1 MNIATFTGRIGRDAE
16 HRTTPSGKD
25 VVNFSLAVD
34 ERRGGEKSTLWV
46 SCGMWGERGQK
57 LAQYLRKGAVVSVA
71 GPVRVESYTSKSG
84 EAASKLCCTVN
95 ELSLHGGNRDDQ
107 PKAAPK
113 PAPKPAAQA
122 EPFDDDI
129 PFAWAYA
136 IPVAGLLA
144 GAMYAQDMLQMWA

>member
-1 MNIATFTGRIGRDAE
+1 MNIGTFTGRIGRDAE
-16 HRTTPSGKD
+16 HRTTSNGKD

-57 LAQYLRKGAVVSVA
+57 LAQYLTKGAVVSVA

-84 EAASKLCCTVN
+84 ETASKLCCTVN

-107 PKAAPK
+107 SPAKAAPK
-113 PAPKPAAQA
+113 PAPKREQQDD
-122 EPFDDDI
+122 PFNDSI
-129 PFAWAYA
+129 PF
-136 IPVAGLLA
+136 
-144 GAMYAQDMLQMWA
+144 

>member
-1 MNIATFTGRIGRDAE
+1 MNLGTFTGRIGRDAE

-46 SCGMWGERGQK
+46 SCGMWGERGRK
-57 LAQYLRKGAVVSVA
+57 LAQYLTKGAVVSVA

-84 EAASKLCCTVN
+84 ETASKLCCTVN
-95 ELSLHGGNRDDQ
+95 DLSLHGGNRDEQ
-107 PKAAPK
+107 APAKVAPK
-113 PAPKPAAQA
+113 PAPRATTPA

-129 PFAWAYA
+129 SY
-136 IPVAGLLA
+136 
-144 GAMYAQDMLQMWA
+144 

>member
-1 MNIATFTGRIGRDAE
+1 MNIGTFTGRIGRDAE
-16 HRTTPSGKD
+16 HRTTPNGKD

-34 ERRGGEKSTLWV
+34 ERRGGEKTTLWI

-57 LAQYLRKGAVVSVA
+57 LAQYLTKGAVVSVA

-84 EAASKLCCTVN
+84 ETASKLCCTVN

-113 PAPKPAAQA
+113 PAPKPATQD
-122 EPFDDDI
+122 EPFSDDI
-129 PFAWAYA
+129 PF
-136 IPVAGLLA
+136 
-144 GAMYAQDMLQMWA
+144 